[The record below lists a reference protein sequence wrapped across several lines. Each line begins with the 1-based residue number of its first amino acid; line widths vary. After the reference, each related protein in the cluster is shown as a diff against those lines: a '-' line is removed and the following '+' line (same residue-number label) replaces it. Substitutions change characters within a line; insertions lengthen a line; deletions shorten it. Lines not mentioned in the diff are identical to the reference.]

1 MTIVTKVPCG
11 LDDLLQLLPD
21 RPRRCE
27 EACSNDL
34 DTREL
39 VANSNDTPL
48 RLPPEFQVVWPPC
61 AILGEAITV
70 EARLISTLAPRPS
83 PGPSAKSI
91 STLCIPSDAHLS
103 GAAPGGPAQMYEPL
117 AAPLAAALDAVAGN
131 TAGKTRR
138 ASLLSVVGT
147 LVQSAIVLSVPV
159 RGVATT
165 RVRVC
170 EREACVLNL
179 VAADASGVPTPASIQ
194 QAAPLPVLPRAA
206 AEELMG
212 LAWNMMCEALP
223 EGTELPS
230 FNPSV
235 WEASFGTL
243 LPCLQN
249 AYMWAWSNHFKPL
262 AADINYCL
270 ETVPIPGEEH
280 EVEYRCV
287 LAALVSFLR
296 EHDCWACLSCLL
308 GGLRQRGL
316 ELLLDLKSSPAGDWD
331 SPSPQ
336 AASGPLAFQT
346 PSHLHGAAYCQR
358 AAASPSSD
366 LSRGP
371 PLGPVVGSGHLG
383 HSRVGPS
390 SPSWLM
396 DSLASCTSL
405 MLDSTEVPRVL
416 DLVASGTEPGSSAV
430 WQAAKSPAGCGPGYS
445 STSTACVAAQPNA
458 TPPEQ
463 CQEGRA
469 GGQQP
474 SHNAPF
480 GGAAAKASQQQV
492 APLLAGGASRR
503 WLVGLACTALWLML
517 ADILPACIDLLA
529 RLLPCRWASR
539 LHWVLAGQ
547 RSDCPGCASWPIPD
561 IQLLASIP
569 VVAVLV
575 AAAVPALLY
584 RPAAQGWGN
593 RGKLAA
599 A

>member
-1 MTIVTKVPCG
+1 
-11 LDDLLQLLPD
+11 
-21 RPRRCE
+21 
-27 EACSNDL
+27 
-34 DTREL
+34 
-39 VANSNDTPL
+39 
-48 RLPPEFQVVWPPC
+48 
-61 AILGEAITV
+61 
-70 EARLISTLAPRPS
+70 
-83 PGPSAKSI
+83 
-91 STLCIPSDAHLS
+91 
-103 GAAPGGPAQMYEPL
+103 MYEPL

-165 RVRVC
+165 RRGLLTYVSRRVRVC

-230 FNPSV
+230 FNPS
-235 WEASFGTL
+235 
-243 LPCLQN
+243 N

-270 ETVPIPGEEH
+270 ETVPIPGKLQSVAGNGPVLGLACGEEH

-316 ELLLDLKSSPAGDWD
+316 ELLLDLTSSPAGDGD

-336 AASGPLAFQT
+336 VAP
-346 PSHLHGAAYCQR
+346 QR
-358 AAASPSSD
+358 
-366 LSRGP
+366 
-371 PLGPVVGSGHLG
+371 VC
-383 HSRVGPS
+383 PS

-430 WQAAKSPAGCGPGYS
+430 WQAAKSPAGSAPGYS
-445 STSTACVAAQPNA
+445 STSTACVGAQPNA

-463 CQEGRA
+463 CQEGRS

-474 SHNAPF
+474 SHNAPP
-480 GGAAAKASQQQV
+480 GGAAAKASQQHV
-492 APLLAGGASRR
+492 VPVLACGASRR
-503 WLVGLACTALWLML
+503 WLAVLACTALWLLL

-529 RLLPCRWASR
+529 RLLP
-539 LHWVLAGQ
+539 
-547 RSDCPGCASWPIPD
+547 
-561 IQLLASIP
+561 
-569 VVAVLV
+569 
-575 AAAVPALLY
+575 
-584 RPAAQGWGN
+584 
-593 RGKLAA
+593 
-599 A
+599 

>member
-1 MTIVTKVPCG
+1 MTIVTKIPCG

-21 RPRRCE
+21 GPRRCE

-83 PGPSAKSI
+83 PCPSAKSI
-91 STLCIPSDAHLS
+91 STLCIPLDAHLS

-165 RVRVC
+165 R
-170 EREACVLNL
+170 
-179 VAADASGVPTPASIQ
+179 
-194 QAAPLPVLPRAA
+194 
-206 AEELMG
+206 

-230 FNPSV
+230 FNPS
-235 WEASFGTL
+235 
-243 LPCLQN
+243 N

-308 GGLRQRGL
+308 GGLRQRCESTPSQLSSKSTALPPFTATVSMPVLYCLCCQRGL

-336 AASGPLAFQT
+336 AVSGPLAFPT
-346 PSHLHGAAYCQR
+346 PSHLPGSAYCQR

-371 PLGPVVGSGHLG
+371 PLGPVGGSGDLG

-390 SPSWLM
+390 CPSWLM

-405 MLDSTEVPRVL
+405 VLDSTEVPRVL
-416 DLVASGTEPGSSAV
+416 DLITSGTEPGSSAV
-430 WQAAKSPAGCGPGYS
+430 WQAAKSPAGSAPGYS
-445 STSTACVAAQPNA
+445 STSTACDAAQPNA

-474 SHNAPF
+474 SHNAPP
-480 GGAAAKASQQQV
+480 GGAAAKASQQHV
-492 APLLAGGASRR
+492 APVLAGGASRR
-503 WLVGLACTALWLML
+503 WLAVLACTALWLLL

-529 RLLPCRWASR
+529 RLLP
-539 LHWVLAGQ
+539 
-547 RSDCPGCASWPIPD
+547 
-561 IQLLASIP
+561 
-569 VVAVLV
+569 
-575 AAAVPALLY
+575 
-584 RPAAQGWGN
+584 
-593 RGKLAA
+593 
-599 A
+599 